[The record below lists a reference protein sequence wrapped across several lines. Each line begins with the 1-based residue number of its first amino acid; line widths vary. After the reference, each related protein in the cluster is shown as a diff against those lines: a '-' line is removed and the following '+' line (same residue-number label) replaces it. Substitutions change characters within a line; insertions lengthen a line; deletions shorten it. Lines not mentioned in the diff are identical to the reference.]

1 MFIPKFM
8 TNVET
13 IKHALIKQIIESE
26 ASLPLSILTANIDL
40 LISAVKKET
49 LESIIVTDHPNTI

>member
-1 MFIPKFM
+1 M

-26 ASLPLSILTANIDL
+26 ATLPLSILTANIDL
-40 LISAVKKET
+40 LINAAKKEAM
-49 LESIIVTDHPNTI
+49 EIVAVTDHPNII

>member
-1 MFIPKFM
+1 MFIPITM

-40 LISAVKKET
+40 LINAVKKET
-49 LESIIVTDHPNTI
+49 LDSIIVTDHPNTI

>member
-1 MFIPKFM
+1 M

-40 LISAVKKET
+40 LINAVRKET
-49 LESIIVTDHPNTI
+49 LDSMIITDHPNTI

>member
-1 MFIPKFM
+1 MFIPIAM

>member
-1 MFIPKFM
+1 MFIPEFM

-40 LISAVKKET
+40 LINAVKKET